1 MRLRFEHTG
10 LGRFWEA
17 AIAGGALTVRAGTVG
32 TEGRVTIEKS
42 FDDDAAAVTHVEGI
56 VQTLKK
62 RGYEQIAGGDEPRDA
77 ELEAAI
83 LADPDAE
90 QPRLVYGDWLQTQG
104 HPRGELCAIQHALAA
119 KPDDRKLQS
128 AQRKLLGDTSVCPEA
143 LRKATTGRAMDL
155 GKSCD
160 LHWRMGFVHEAVL
173 ARSSTVVAQN
183 LHELVV
189 ALLGHPCSRL
199 LHALTIGARAS
210 KAGNYEDVVADLTQ
224 WKPASLRALTLVR
237 FPESVMPLDAVS
249 LGAIDDMVAALPDLE
264 RLHLRA
270 GIATL
275 GELSMPRVR
284 ELTIE
289 TTSMQG
295 VLKTASGFEAPAL
308 EHLHLH
314 ESNSRR
320 GAMLMGDRYEK
331 ARLPWSLFGH
341 GLRRLSLTHTVST
354 WRRVQELAAS
364 PLATSITD
372 LSLAHGDLVDDHE
385 LELQRFPKLER
396 LDVTDNALTSHG
408 LRRLAETVDVVGAD
422 QRKHTE
428 FDRAWLRDFA
438 AGGAA
443 IETAAR
449 IATREHF
456 PELYRHEDTFWARY
470 RHKDKD
476 YLVQVAWQ
484 DPLARCTCKS
494 RLRPCK
500 HAIALAMTS
509 WKAPATHRE
518 PPRRLQDHRDDYY
531 DGIHE

>member
-1 MRLRFEHTG
+1 MRLRFEHAG

-17 AIAGGALTVRAGTVG
+17 AIADGALTVRAGTVG

-42 FDDDAAAVTHVEGI
+42 FDDDAAAITHVEGI

-62 RGYEQIAGGDEPRDA
+62 RGYEQIAGGDEPRDPD
-77 ELEAAI
+77 LEAAI

-104 HPRGELCAIQHALAA
+104 HPRGELCAVQHALST

-128 AQRKLLGDTSVCPEA
+128 AQRKLLADSAVCPEA
-143 LRKATTGRAMDL
+143 LRKATTGRATDL
-155 GKSCD
+155 GKSCE

-199 LHALTIGARAS
+199 LHALTIGARTT
-210 KAGNYEDVVADLTQ
+210 KAGNYEDVVADLIQ
-224 WKPASLRALTLVR
+224 WKPASLRSLTMVR
-237 FPESVMPLDAVS
+237 FPESVMPLDALS
-249 LGAIDDMVAALPDLE
+249 LGAIESMLAALANLE
-264 RLHLRA
+264 QLHLRA
-270 GIATL
+270 GVVTL
-275 GELSMPRVR
+275 GAFSMPRVR

-289 TTSMQG
+289 TTSLSG
-295 VLKTASGFEAPAL
+295 VLKTASGFDAPRM

-320 GAMLMGDRYEK
+320 GAVMRNNQYEPPPI
-331 ARLPWSLFGH
+331 PWRLFGH

-354 WRRVQELAAS
+354 QRRVQELAAS

-372 LSLAHGDLVDDHE
+372 LSLAHGDLLDDHV
-385 LELQRFPKLER
+385 LELHKFPKLER
-396 LDVTDNALTSHG
+396 LDVRDNALTSHG
-408 LRRLAETVDVVGAD
+408 LRRLSETVEVVGAD

-438 AGGAA
+438 ARGAA
-443 IETAAR
+443 IETAER
-449 IATREHF
+449 IATRENF

-470 RHKDKD
+470 RHEKKD

-500 HAIALAMTS
+500 HAIALAMMS

-518 PPRRLQDHRDDYY
+518 PPQRLQEHRDDYY